1 MVVRAQAIRRV
12 KKIKLEVQNVNPHNH
27 QPPSAVCTAT
37 TGDIVRGQDRAAHL
51 YRNQSTCSEVIAEVE
66 GLGFQVE
73 AGGRARCA
81 REVETDVT
89 FTRVR

>member
-1 MVVRAQAIRRV
+1 M
-12 KKIKLEVQNVNPHNH
+12 KKIKLEVQNVNP
-27 QPPSAVCTAT
+27 QPPTALPT
-37 TGDIVRGQDRAAHL
+37 QLSDRIVRAQDRAAHL
-51 YRNQSTCSEVIAEVE
+51 YRNQSTCTEVIAEVE

-73 AGGRARCA
+73 AEGRARCA

>member
-1 MVVRAQAIRRV
+1 M
-12 KKIKLEVQNVNPHNH
+12 KKIKLEVQNVNP
-27 QPPSAVCTAT
+27 QPPTTLPTQLSDRAVRA
-37 TGDIVRGQDRAAHL
+37 QDRAAHL
-51 YRNQSTCSEVIAEVE
+51 YRNQSTCSEVIDEVE

-73 AGGRARCA
+73 AEGRARCA

>member
-1 MVVRAQAIRRV
+1 MRA
-12 KKIKLEVQNVNPHNH
+12 
-27 QPPSAVCTAT
+27 
-37 TGDIVRGQDRAAHL
+37 QDRAAHL
-51 YRNQSTCSEVIAEVE
+51 YRNQSTCTEVIGEVE

>member
-12 KKIKLEVQNVNPHNH
+12 KKIKLEVQNVNP
-27 QPPSAVCTAT
+27 QPPAPSFQCRLIRPPCRA
-37 TGDIVRGQDRAAHL
+37 QDRAAHL

-73 AGGRARCA
+73 AEGRARCA

>member
-12 KKIKLEVQNVNPHNH
+12 KKIKLEVQNVNPYN
-27 QPPSAVCTAT
+27 QPLLSSVLHST

-73 AGGRARCA
+73 AGGSARCA

>member
-1 MVVRAQAIRRV
+1 MRA
-12 KKIKLEVQNVNPHNH
+12 
-27 QPPSAVCTAT
+27 
-37 TGDIVRGQDRAAHL
+37 QDRAAHL
-51 YRNQSTCSEVIAEVE
+51 YRNQSTCTEVIAAVE

-73 AGGRARCA
+73 AEGRARCA